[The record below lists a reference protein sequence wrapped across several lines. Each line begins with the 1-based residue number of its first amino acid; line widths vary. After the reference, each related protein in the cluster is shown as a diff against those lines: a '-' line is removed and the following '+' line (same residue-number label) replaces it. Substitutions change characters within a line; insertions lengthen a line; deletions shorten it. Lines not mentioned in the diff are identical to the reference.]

1 MYLAPMTLDANTSDA
16 ISDDELIATAC
27 PIIKDTGWAFYFT
40 PATVARGAELG
51 LDNFQFYALGRGG
64 VLGDVE
70 PAVVSAAF
78 GYFNPGLVAGL
89 WNGAKAIVS
98 PRVAGTAFMECSAA
112 HGREKLADVPGLDA
126 FVAAGEKI
134 LAAAN
139 VDAFPL
145 FAGTVSEPRA
155 DDLPGHAMQILTGLR
170 EYRGSAHLVAVRA
183 VGLDTKT
190 AHFVTR
196 PNDGAMFG
204 WGPDDV
210 PTIDDAARSKMV
222 EAEALTDRLV
232 QPAYSVL
239 EQSERTGFIDTL
251 RAIQAALTA

>member
-1 MYLAPMTLDANTSDA
+1 MYLAPMTL
-16 ISDDELIATAC
+16 DELIATAC

-70 PAVVSAAF
+70 PAVVSSAF
-78 GYFNPGLVAGL
+78 GYFNPALVAGL
-89 WNGAKAIVS
+89 WNSAKAIVS

-112 HGREKLADVPGLDA
+112 HGRAKLADVSGLEE
-126 FVAAGEKI
+126 FVNAGENI

-145 FAGTVSEPRA
+145 FAGTAAEPRV
-155 DDLPGHAMQILTGLR
+155 DDLPGHAMQIVTVLR

-204 WGPDDV
+204 YGPDDA
-210 PTIDDAARSKMV
+210 PQIGEAERAKMV
-222 EAEALTDRLV
+222 DAEALTDRLV

-239 EQSERTGFIDTL
+239 DDAERVAFIDTL

>member
-1 MYLAPMTLDANTSDA
+1 MYLAPMTSA
-16 ISDDELIATAC
+16 ISDADLLSTAC

-40 PATVARGAELG
+40 PATVACGAELG

-98 PRVAGTAFMECSAA
+98 PRVAGSAFMECSAA

-155 DDLPGHAMQILTGLR
+155 DDLPGHAMQIVTVLR

-204 WGPDDV
+204 YGPDDV
-210 PTIDDAARSKMV
+210 PQIGDAERAKMV
-222 EAEALTDRLV
+222 EAEDITDRLV
-232 QPAYSVL
+232 GPAYSVL
-239 EQSERTGFIDTL
+239 DDAERVAFVDTL
-251 RAIQAALTA
+251 RLIQTALTS